1 MNLSI
6 DTIIMNII
14 ECLDTLFI
22 IKSELIMTEEILKKI
37 KQLPPLPESAM
48 QIEAVY
54 QDPDSTFN
62 DMVKI
67 LEKDPLLTADILK
80 AANSP
85 LYGFSR
91 EINAISQAV
100 GLFGMGTVRGFAL
113 ASIVKKS
120 FNLDLAPYGITN
132 EMFSTLSKKQHAL
145 ITSWCIRKE
154 NKLLGVL
161 SPAAFLVEIGKVLIA
176 QQIISDNKEEAF
188 HTALLEF
195 NDVEAAEREVLGVDT
210 PEVSATI
217 FAQWKFESGLVD
229 VIRNCQNPDK
239 AEEEDKRAAQIL
251 NVVRV
256 AVPINGVLTEESINK
271 AKALIEKYELDMPSF
286 EKALEAF

>member
-1 MNLSI
+1 
-6 DTIIMNII
+6 
-14 ECLDTLFI
+14 
-22 IKSELIMTEEILKKI
+22 MTEEILKKI

-54 QDPDSTFN
+54 QDPDGSFS

-91 EINAISQAV
+91 EINAINQAV

-120 FNLDLAPYGITN
+120 FKLDLSPYGINN
-132 EMFSTLSKKQHAL
+132 EMFSALSKKQHAL

-176 QQIISDNKEEAF
+176 QQIMNDGKQEEFKTALEECDTLEEA
-188 HTALLEF
+188 
-195 NDVEAAEREVLGVDT
+195 ERKVVGVDT
-210 PEVSATI
+210 PEVSSTI
-217 FAQWKFESGLVD
+217 FRQWKFEDGLVD
-229 VIRNCQNPDK
+229 VIGNCTNPDK
-239 AEEEDKRAAQIL
+239 AEDIDKKPAQIL

-256 AVPINGVLTEESINK
+256 AINMNGQITPESITE
-271 AKALIEKYELDMPSF
+271 AKKLIEKYELDMESF
-286 EKALEAF
+286 ESAIEHF

>member
-1 MNLSI
+1 
-6 DTIIMNII
+6 
-14 ECLDTLFI
+14 
-22 IKSELIMTEEILKKI
+22 MTDQILKKI
-37 KQLPPLPESAM
+37 NQLPPLPESAM

-54 QDPDSTFN
+54 QDPDSSFK

-120 FNLDLAPYGITN
+120 FALDLSAYGISN
-132 EMFSTLSKKQHAL
+132 ETFSMISKKQHGLMTA
-145 ITSWCIRKE
+145 WCIKKE
-154 NKLLGVL
+154 NKLLGIL

-176 QQIISDNKEEAF
+176 QQITAEGKSELFQATIKE
-188 HTALLEF
+188 LG
-195 NDVEAAEREVLGVDT
+195 DVAAAEREIAGIDT
-210 PEVSATI
+210 PTVSATI
-217 FAQWKFESGLVD
+217 FAQWKFEEGLVD
-229 VIRNCQNPDK
+229 VIRHCQDPQN
-239 AEEEDKRAAQIL
+239 AQEEYQRAASIL
-251 NVVRV
+251 HVIRTAILPNGLISDESV
-256 AVPINGVLTEESINK
+256 AAAQE
-271 AKALIEKYELDMPSF
+271 LIKKYGLDMESF
-286 EKALEAF
+286 DIAVENARL

>member
-1 MNLSI
+1 
-6 DTIIMNII
+6 
-14 ECLDTLFI
+14 
-22 IKSELIMTEEILKKI
+22 MTEEILKKI

-91 EINAISQAV
+91 EINTINQAV

-120 FNLDLAPYGITN
+120 FNLDLSPYGIDN
-132 EMFSTLSKKQHAL
+132 EMFSILSKKQHAL
-145 ITSWCIRKE
+145 MTSWCIRKE

-176 QQIISDNKEEAF
+176 QQIISDKTQEKFKE
-188 HTALLEF
+188 ALMATQ
-195 NDVEAAEREVLGVDT
+195 DVEAAEREVTGVDT

-217 FAQWKFESGLVD
+217 FEHWRFENGLVET
-229 VIRNCQNPDK
+229 IRNCLNPENAKDDIK
-239 AEEEDKRAAQIL
+239 KAAQIL
-251 NVVRV
+251 QVVRT
-256 AVPINGVLTEESINK
+256 AVPINGVITEASIAA
-271 AKALIEKYELDMPSF
+271 AKELIEKYNLDMESF
-286 EKALEAF
+286 DKALQNI

>member
-1 MNLSI
+1 
-6 DTIIMNII
+6 
-14 ECLDTLFI
+14 
-22 IKSELIMTEEILKKI
+22 MTEEILKKI

-120 FNLDLAPYGITN
+120 FKLDLAPYDITN
-132 EMFSTLSKKQHAL
+132 EMFSELSKKQHAL
-145 ITSWCIRKE
+145 MTSWCLRKE
-154 NKLLGVL
+154 NKLLGVF

-176 QQIISDNKEEAF
+176 QQVIADKKEEEF
-188 HTALLEF
+188 RDALAELQ
-195 NDVEAAEREVLGVDT
+195 DVEAAEREIVGVDT

-217 FAQWKFESGLVD
+217 FAQWKFEESLVD
-229 VIRNCQNPDK
+229 VIRNCQNPDQ
-239 AEEEDKRAAQIL
+239 ADENNRRAAQIL

-256 AVPINGVLTEESINK
+256 AVPINGRVTEESINK
-271 AKALIEKYELDMPSF
+271 AKELIETYELDMESF
-286 EKALEAF
+286 DNAIEAFK

>member
-1 MNLSI
+1 
-6 DTIIMNII
+6 
-14 ECLDTLFI
+14 
-22 IKSELIMTEEILKKI
+22 MTEEILKKI

-54 QDPDSTFN
+54 QNPDSSFN

-120 FNLDLAPYGITN
+120 FDLDLSPYGISN
-132 EMFSTLSKKQHAL
+132 DMFSALSRKQHGLMTA
-145 ITSWCIRKE
+145 WCLRKE

-176 QQIISDNKEEAF
+176 QQIMTDGKEEAF
-188 HTALLEF
+188 RDALSNLQ
-195 NDVEAAEREVLGVDT
+195 DVEAAEREIVGVDT
-210 PEVSATI
+210 PEVTATI
-217 FAQWKFESGLVD
+217 FAQWKFEEGLVD
-229 VIRNCQNPDK
+229 VMRHCQNPDN
-239 AEEEDKRAAQIL
+239 ATEEDRRSASIL
-251 NVVRV
+251 HVVRT
-256 AVPINGVLTEESINK
+256 AVPINGQVTDASVAQ
-271 AKALIEKYELDMPSF
+271 AKELIEKYDLDIESF
-286 EKALEAF
+286 DTAIENAR

>member
-1 MNLSI
+1 
-6 DTIIMNII
+6 
-14 ECLDTLFI
+14 
-22 IKSELIMTEEILKKI
+22 MTEEMLKNI

-54 QDPDSTFN
+54 QDPDSSFN

-67 LEKDPLLTADILK
+67 LETDPLLTADILK

-91 EINAISQAV
+91 EINAINQAV

-120 FNLDLAPYGITN
+120 FALDLSPYGIN
-132 EMFSTLSKKQHAL
+132 NDMFSALSKKQHGLMTA
-145 ITSWCIRKE
+145 WCLRTE
-154 NKLLGVL
+154 GKLLGIL

-176 QQIISDNKEEAF
+176 QQIMAENKQEEF
-188 HTALLEF
+188 RDALQELQ
-195 NDVEAAEREVLGVDT
+195 DVEAAEQKVLGVDT

-217 FAQWKFESGLVD
+217 FEHWRFESGLVD
-229 VIRNCQNPDK
+229 TIRNCTNPDK
-239 AEEEDKRAAQIL
+239 AAEEDQRAAKIL
-251 NVVRV
+251 HVVRV
-256 AVPINGVLTEESINK
+256 AVPINGLITDESK
-271 AKALIEKYELDMPSF
+271 TAAKELVAKYELDMPSF
-286 EKALEAF
+286 EKALENA

>member
-1 MNLSI
+1 
-6 DTIIMNII
+6 
-14 ECLDTLFI
+14 
-22 IKSELIMTEEILKKI
+22 MTEAILKKI

-54 QDPDSTFN
+54 QDPDSSFN

-91 EINAISQAV
+91 EINAIAQAV

-120 FNLDLAPYGITN
+120 FSLDLSPYGISN
-132 EMFSTLSKKQHAL
+132 DMFSNLSKKQHGLMTA
-145 ITSWCIRKE
+145 WCLRKE
-154 NKLLGVL
+154 NRLLGVL

-176 QQIISDNKEEAF
+176 QQIMADAKQEAF
-188 HTALLEF
+188 RDALAELG
-195 NDVEAAEREVLGVDT
+195 DVEAAERLIVGTDT

-217 FAQWKFESGLVD
+217 FAQWKFEEKLVD
-229 VIRNCQNPDK
+229 VIRNCQNPAK
-239 AEEEDKRAAQIL
+239 AAEEDVRPAQIL

-256 AVPINGVLTEESINK
+256 AVPINGQVTDASIAA
-271 AKALIEKYELDMPSF
+271 AKEIVTKYDLNMEAF
-286 EKALEAF
+286 ETALENLN

>member
-1 MNLSI
+1 
-6 DTIIMNII
+6 
-14 ECLDTLFI
+14 
-22 IKSELIMTEEILKKI
+22 MTEQMLKNI

-54 QDPDSTFN
+54 QDPDSSFN

-67 LEKDPLLTADILK
+67 LETDPLLTADILK

-91 EINAISQAV
+91 EINAVNQAV

-120 FNLDLAPYGITN
+120 FALDLSPYGIN
-132 EMFSTLSKKQHAL
+132 NDMFSALSKKQHGL
-145 ITSWCIRKE
+145 MTSWCLRTE
-154 NKLLGVL
+154 GKLLGIL

-176 QQIISDNKEEAF
+176 QQIMAEDKQEEF
-188 HTALLEF
+188 KNALEELK
-195 NDVEAAEREVLGVDT
+195 DVEAAEKKVVGVDT

-217 FAQWKFESGLVD
+217 FEHWRFEAGLVD
-229 VIRNCQNPDK
+229 TIRNCTNPDAA
-239 AEEEDKRAAQIL
+239 AEDDKRAAQIL
-251 NVVRV
+251 HVVRV
-256 AVPINGVLTEESINK
+256 AVPINGVLTDESK
-271 AKALIEKYELDMPSF
+271 AAAKELVTKYDLNMASF
-286 EKALEAF
+286 EKALENA

>member
-1 MNLSI
+1 
-6 DTIIMNII
+6 
-14 ECLDTLFI
+14 
-22 IKSELIMTEEILKKI
+22 MTEDMLKKI

-54 QDPDSTFN
+54 QDPDSSFN

-120 FNLDLAPYGITN
+120 FALDLSPYGINN
-132 EMFSTLSKKQHAL
+132 EMFSALSKKQHGLMTA
-145 ITSWCIRKE
+145 WCMRKE
-154 NKLLGVL
+154 NKLMGVL
-161 SPAAFLVEIGKVLIA
+161 SPAAFLVEIGKVLIS
-176 QQIISDNKEEAF
+176 QQIIADGSQAEFRDALKE
-188 HTALLEF
+188 LG
-195 NDVEAAEREVLGVDT
+195 DVEAAERKLVGVDT

-217 FAQWKFESGLVD
+217 FKHWRFEDGLVD
-229 VIRNCQNPDK
+229 VLANCQNPDE
-239 AEEEDKRAAQIL
+239 AEENDKRAAAIL
-251 NVVRV
+251 HVVRT
-256 AVPINGVLTEESINK
+256 AVPISGIFTDESIAN
-271 AKALIEKYELDMPSF
+271 AKELIEKYGLDMPSF
-286 EKALEAF
+286 EHALEHAD

>member
-1 MNLSI
+1 
-6 DTIIMNII
+6 
-14 ECLDTLFI
+14 
-22 IKSELIMTEEILKKI
+22 MTEEILKKI
-37 KQLPPLPESAM
+37 KQLPPLPESVM

-120 FNLDLAPYGITN
+120 FPLDLSPYGISN
-132 EMFSTLSKKQHAL
+132 ETFSELSKKQHAL
-145 ITSWCIRKE
+145 TTAWCLRKE
-154 NKLLGVL
+154 NKLMGVL

-176 QQIISDNKEEAF
+176 QQIIADKQEDEFQA
-188 HTALLEF
+188 ALEDLS
-195 NDVEAAEREVLGVDT
+195 NVEAAEREIVGTDT

-217 FAQWKFESGLVD
+217 FKHWKFEDSLVD
-229 VIRNCQNPDK
+229 VIGNCLSPESAK
-239 AEEEDKRAAQIL
+239 TEDNQRAAKIL
-251 NVVRV
+251 HVVRV
-256 AVPINGVLTEESINK
+256 TVALNGQITDESVAE
-271 AKALIEKYELDMPSF
+271 AKELIEAYKLDMESF
-286 EKALEAF
+286 DKAIETMR

>member
-1 MNLSI
+1 
-6 DTIIMNII
+6 
-14 ECLDTLFI
+14 
-22 IKSELIMTEEILKKI
+22 MTEEILKKI

-54 QDPDSTFN
+54 QNPDSSFN

-120 FNLDLAPYGITN
+120 FTLDLAPYGIN
-132 EMFSTLSKKQHAL
+132 NDMFSALSKKQHAL
-145 ITSWCIRKE
+145 MTSWCIRKE

-176 QQIISDNKEEAF
+176 QQIISEGKQEEF
-188 HTALLEF
+188 RDALAELG
-195 NDVEAAEREVLGVDT
+195 DVEAAERKVIGVDT

-217 FAQWKFESGLVD
+217 FQQWKFEEGLVD
-229 VIRNCQNPDK
+229 VLGHCMDPEKSENP
-239 AEEEDKRAAQIL
+239 EDVRPAAIL
-251 NVVRV
+251 NAVRL
-256 AVPINGVLTEESINK
+256 AVPINGVVTDSSIEA
-271 AKALIEKYELDMPSF
+271 AKEVISKFDLN
-286 EKALEAF
+286 LEAFETAIENIK

>member
-1 MNLSI
+1 
-6 DTIIMNII
+6 
-14 ECLDTLFI
+14 
-22 IKSELIMTEEILKKI
+22 MTEEMLKKI

-54 QDPDSTFN
+54 QDPDSSFN

-91 EINAISQAV
+91 EINAINQAV

-120 FNLDLAPYGITN
+120 FSLDLSPYGIN
-132 EMFSTLSKKQHAL
+132 NDMFSALSKKQHGLMTA
-145 ITSWCIRKE
+145 WCLKTE
-154 NKLLGVL
+154 GKLLGIL

-176 QQIISDNKEEAF
+176 QQVMADGKEEEF
-188 HTALLEF
+188 RDALKNLK
-195 NDVEAAEREVLGVDT
+195 DVEAAEKEIVGVDT
-210 PEVSATI
+210 AEVSATV
-217 FAQWKFESGLVD
+217 FSHWRFEAGLVD
-229 VIRNCQNPDK
+229 TIRNCSNPDN
-239 AEEEDKRAAQIL
+239 AADEDKKAAQIL

-256 AVPINGVLTEESINK
+256 AVPINGVVTDESKEAAIELIN
-271 AKALIEKYELDMPSF
+271 KYELNLEAF
-286 EKALEAF
+286 EKAIENA

>member
-1 MNLSI
+1 
-6 DTIIMNII
+6 
-14 ECLDTLFI
+14 
-22 IKSELIMTEEILKKI
+22 MTEEILKKI

-54 QDPDSTFN
+54 QNPDSSFN

-120 FNLDLAPYGITN
+120 FSLDLSPYGITN
-132 EMFSTLSKKQHAL
+132 DMFSLISNKQHGLMTA
-145 ITSWCIRKE
+145 WCLKKE
-154 NKLLGVL
+154 NRLLGVL

-176 QQIISDNKEEAF
+176 QQVMADAKQNEF
-188 HTALLEF
+188 RDALKNLQ
-195 NDVEAAEREVLGVDT
+195 DVEAAERAIVGTDT
-210 PEVSATI
+210 PEVSSTI
-217 FAQWKFESGLVD
+217 FAQWKFEEGLVE
-229 VIRNCQNPDK
+229 VIRHCQEPENASTP
-239 AEEEDKRAAQIL
+239 ESQRAASIL
-251 NVVRV
+251 RVVRV
-256 AVPINGVLTEESINK
+256 AVPINGVITDESIAA
-271 AKALIEKYELDMPSF
+271 AKKLIESYSLDMESF
-286 EKALEAF
+286 DKALEHAR

>member
-1 MNLSI
+1 
-6 DTIIMNII
+6 
-14 ECLDTLFI
+14 
-22 IKSELIMTEEILKKI
+22 MTEEILKKI

-54 QDPDSTFN
+54 QDPNSSFN

-120 FNLDLAPYGITN
+120 FSLDLSPYGIN
-132 EMFSTLSKKQHAL
+132 NDMFSALSKKQHGLMTA
-145 ITSWCIRKE
+145 WCLRKE
-154 NKLLGVL
+154 NRLLGVL

-176 QQIISDNKEEAF
+176 QQVISDGKQEEF
-188 HTALLEF
+188 RDALAELQ
-195 NDVEAAEREVLGVDT
+195 DVEGAEKEVIGVDT

-217 FAQWKFESGLVD
+217 FRQWKFEEKLVD
-229 VIRNCQNPDK
+229 VIANCMNPDE
-239 AEEEDKRAAQIL
+239 ASEDDKRAAQIL

-256 AVPINGVLTEESINK
+256 AIPINGVATPESLAS
-271 AKALIEKYELDMPSF
+271 AKELVEKYELDMESF
-286 EKALEAF
+286 ETAIENL

>member
-1 MNLSI
+1 
-6 DTIIMNII
+6 
-14 ECLDTLFI
+14 
-22 IKSELIMTEEILKKI
+22 MTEDILKKI

-54 QDPDSTFN
+54 QNPDSTFN

-91 EINAISQAV
+91 EINSISQAV

-120 FNLDLAPYGITN
+120 FPLDLSAYGISN
-132 EMFSTLSKKQHAL
+132 DAFSALSKKQHGIMTA
-145 ITSWCIRKE
+145 WCLKKE
-154 NKLLGVL
+154 NKLLGIL

-176 QQIISDNKEEAF
+176 QQIMADEKQDEFLKALSELKVEEAEHQF
-188 HTALLEF
+188 VGT
-195 NDVEAAEREVLGVDT
+195 DT

-217 FAQWKFESGLVD
+217 FEHWRFEEGLVD
-229 VIRNCQNPDK
+229 VIRNCQDPEK
-239 AEEEDKRAAQIL
+239 AAEKDKRAAQIL
-251 NVVRV
+251 KVVRTV
-256 AVPINGVLTEESINK
+256 VPLNGVITDTSVED
-271 AKALIEKYELDMPSF
+271 AKLLIQQYELDLESF
-286 EKALEAF
+286 DKAVENAR

>member
-1 MNLSI
+1 
-6 DTIIMNII
+6 
-14 ECLDTLFI
+14 
-22 IKSELIMTEEILKKI
+22 MTEEILKKI

-54 QDPDSTFN
+54 QDPNSSFN

-120 FNLDLAPYGITN
+120 FNLDLSPYGISN
-132 EMFSTLSKKQHAL
+132 EIFSALSKKQHAL
-145 ITSWCIRKE
+145 MTAWCLRKE

-176 QQIISDNKEEAF
+176 QQIITDSKEEAF
-188 HTALLEF
+188 RDALSNLG
-195 NDVEAAEREVLGVDT
+195 DVEAAEREILGVDT

-217 FAQWKFESGLVD
+217 FAQWKFEEGLVD
-229 VIRNCQNPDK
+229 VIRNCQNPEK
-239 AEEEDKRAAQIL
+239 ALEEDQRPAQIL

-256 AVPINGVLTEESINK
+256 AVPINGEVTDASVIA
-271 AKALIEKYELDMPSF
+271 AKELIKKYDLDMESF
-286 EKALEAF
+286 DTAIENAR

>member
-1 MNLSI
+1 
-6 DTIIMNII
+6 
-14 ECLDTLFI
+14 
-22 IKSELIMTEEILKKI
+22 MTEAILKKI

-91 EINAISQAV
+91 EITAISQAV

-120 FNLDLAPYGITN
+120 FNLDLSPYGITDD
-132 EMFSTLSKKQHAL
+132 MFSELSKKQNAL
-145 ITSWCIRKE
+145 VTAWCLRKE
-154 NKLLGVL
+154 NRLMGVL

-176 QQIISDNKEEAF
+176 QQVMADNKVDEFREALEE
-188 HTALLEF
+188 LQ
-195 NDVEAAEREVLGVDT
+195 DVEAAERAVVDADT
-210 PEVSATI
+210 PEVSAKI
-217 FAQWKFESGLVD
+217 FEQWKFEESLVD
-229 VIRNCQNPDK
+229 VIRNAQEPEN
-239 AEEEDKRAAQIL
+239 AEQENQRAAQIL
-251 NVVRV
+251 KVVR
-256 AVPINGVLTEESINK
+256 ATVPLKGPVTPERVEA
-271 AKALIEKYELDMPSF
+271 AKALIEEYGLDMESY
-286 EKALEAF
+286 EKAVEAFL

>member
-1 MNLSI
+1 MNEKL
-6 DTIIMNII
+6 
-14 ECLDTLFI
+14 LQQ
-22 IKSELIMTEEILKKI
+22 I

-54 QDPDSTFN
+54 QNPDSTFN

-120 FNLDLAPYGITN
+120 FTLDLSSYGITN
-132 EMFSTLSKKQHAL
+132 IQFAELSKKQHAL
-145 ITSWCIRKE
+145 VTSWYIKKDP
-154 NKLLGVL
+154 KLLGIL
-161 SPAAFLVEIGKVLIA
+161 SPAAFLVEIGKVLIS
-176 QQIISDNKEEAF
+176 QYLIEEKMKEKF
-188 HTALLEF
+188 KNALEELQ
-195 NDVEAAEREVLGVDT
+195 DVEAAEVEVIGVHT
-210 PEVSATI
+210 PEVSATV
-217 FAQWKFESGLVD
+217 FTHWKFEEKLIET
-229 VIRNCQNPDK
+229 IRYGADPENAPETIK
-239 AEEEDKRAAQIL
+239 KAAQSL
-251 NVVRV
+251 HVVRT
-256 AVPINGVLTEESINK
+256 AVPISGVMTEASIAA
-271 AKALIEKYELDMPSF
+271 AKALVDQYGLDMDSF
-286 EKALEAF
+286 NKAIENVLS

>member
-1 MNLSI
+1 MK
-6 DTIIMNII
+6 
-14 ECLDTLFI
+14 E
-22 IKSELIMTEEILKKI
+22 ELLQKI

-54 QDPDSTFN
+54 QDPESGFA

-120 FNLDLAPYGITN
+120 FKLDLSPYGIN
-132 EMFSTLSKKQHAL
+132 NYQFSELSKKQHAL
-145 ITSWCIRKE
+145 MTTWYLRSDP
-154 NKLLGVL
+154 KLLGIL
-161 SPAAFLVEIGKVLIA
+161 SPAAFLVEIGKALIA
-176 QQIISDNKEEAF
+176 QYIITNGLAETFKEKME
-188 HTALLEF
+188 ESGS
-195 NDVEAAEREVLGVDT
+195 VEAAERAVCEANT
-210 PEVSATI
+210 PEVSATV
-217 FAQWKFESGLVD
+217 FEHWHFESALVD
-229 VIRNCQNPDK
+229 TIRNCTEPDN
-239 AEEEDKRAAQIL
+239 AEDTNRQQARIL
-251 NVVRV
+251 QVVRT
-256 AVPINGVLTEESINK
+256 AVPINGVMTEESIEA
-271 AKALIEKYELDMPSF
+271 AKALIESYGLDEKSF
-286 EKALEAF
+286 DTAVNKVKDDRAE

>member
-1 MNLSI
+1 
-6 DTIIMNII
+6 
-14 ECLDTLFI
+14 
-22 IKSELIMTEEILKKI
+22 MTEDILKKI

-48 QIEAVY
+48 KIEAVY
-54 QDPDSTFN
+54 QDPDSSFN

-120 FNLDLAPYGITN
+120 FALDLTPYGINN
-132 EMFSTLSKKQHAL
+132 EMFSAMSKKQHAL
-145 ITSWCIRKE
+145 VTSWCIRKE

-176 QQIISDNKEEAF
+176 QQIITESNEDEFKE
-188 HTALLEF
+188 ALQNLET
-195 NDVEAAEREVLGVDT
+195 VEAAEKQITDVDT

-217 FAQWKFESGLVD
+217 FSQWKFEEGLVD
-229 VIRNCQNPDK
+229 VIRNCMNP
-239 AEEEDKRAAQIL
+239 EDANTDDNKRAAAIL
-251 NVVRV
+251 KAVRV
-256 AVPINGVLTEESINK
+256 AVPNNATLTDESIAN
-271 AKALIEKYELDMPSF
+271 AKEIVVKYDLNM
-286 EKALEAF
+286 EAFEAAIENVK

>member
-1 MNLSI
+1 MNLST
-6 DTIIMNII
+6 DTIIM
-14 ECLDTLFI
+14 D
-22 IKSELIMTEEILKKI
+22 IKILKRNTTYIKRVKMTEEILKKI

-120 FNLDLAPYGITN
+120 FTLDLSPYGITN
-132 EMFSTLSKKQHAL
+132 EMFSELSKKQHGL
-145 ITSWCIRKE
+145 MTSWCLKKE
-154 NKLLGVL
+154 NRLLGVL

-176 QQIISDNKEEAF
+176 QQVMAEKKEEEF
-188 HTALLEF
+188 RDALAELQ
-195 NDVEAAEREVLGVDT
+195 DVEAAELEIVGADT

-217 FAQWKFESGLVD
+217 FEQWKFEEGLVD
-229 VIRNCQNPDK
+229 VIRNCRNPEAATD
-239 AEEEDKRAAQIL
+239 EDKRAASIL
-251 NVVRV
+251 HVVRV
-256 AVPINGVLTEESINK
+256 AVPINGVVTDESV
-271 AKALIEKYELDMPSF
+271 AAARELIEKYELDMESF
-286 EKALEAF
+286 DKAIENAR

>member
-1 MNLSI
+1 
-6 DTIIMNII
+6 
-14 ECLDTLFI
+14 
-22 IKSELIMTEEILKKI
+22 MTEEMLKKI

-54 QDPDSTFN
+54 QDPESTFN

-91 EINAISQAV
+91 EINTINQAV

-120 FNLDLAPYGITN
+120 FTLDLSPYGINGET
-132 EMFSTLSKKQHAL
+132 FSQMSKKQHAL
-145 ITSWCIRKE
+145 TTSWCLKKE
-154 NKLLGVL
+154 TKLLGIL

-176 QQIISDNKEEAF
+176 QQIISDSTQQKF
-188 HTALLEF
+188 KDALLNLE
-195 NDVEAAEREVLGVDT
+195 NVEAAEREVTGVDT

-217 FAQWKFESGLVD
+217 FEHWRFESGLINT
-229 VIRNCQNPDK
+229 IRNCQNPENAKEEFKK
-239 AEEEDKRAAQIL
+239 AAKIL
-251 NVVRV
+251 HVVRT
-256 AVPINGVLTEESINK
+256 AVTIDAVLTDESIAA
-271 AKALIEKYELDMPSF
+271 AKELIAKYGLDIDSF
-286 EKALEAF
+286 DKALESA

>member
-1 MNLSI
+1 
-6 DTIIMNII
+6 
-14 ECLDTLFI
+14 
-22 IKSELIMTEEILKKI
+22 MTEDILKKI

-120 FNLDLAPYGITN
+120 FTLELSPYGITN
-132 EMFSTLSKKQHAL
+132 EMFSALSKKQHAL
-145 ITSWCIRKE
+145 MTSWCLRKE

-176 QQIISDNKEEAF
+176 QQVIADNKEEEFRA
-188 HTALLEF
+188 ALDELQ
-195 NDVEAAEREVLGVDT
+195 DVEAAEREIVGVDT

-217 FAQWKFESGLVD
+217 FAQWKFEEGLVD
-229 VIRNCQNPDK
+229 VIRNCQNPEK
-239 AEEEDKRAAQIL
+239 ASEEDRRPAEIL

-256 AVPINGVLTEESINK
+256 AVPINGVVTEDSVNK
-271 AKALIEKYELDMPSF
+271 AKELIEKYGLDMESF
-286 EKALEAF
+286 DTAIEAFL

>member
-1 MNLSI
+1 
-6 DTIIMNII
+6 
-14 ECLDTLFI
+14 
-22 IKSELIMTEEILKKI
+22 MTEDILKKI

-91 EINAISQAV
+91 EINTINQAV

-120 FNLDLAPYGITN
+120 FTLDLSPYGIDN
-132 EMFSTLSKKQHAL
+132 DMFSNFSKKQHAL
-145 ITSWCIRKE
+145 TTAWCIKNE
-154 NKLLGVL
+154 NKLLGIL

-176 QQIISDNKEEAF
+176 QQILTDKTQEKFKE
-188 HTALLEF
+188 ALINLQ
-195 NDVEAAEREVLGVDT
+195 NVEAAEREVAGVDT

-217 FAQWKFESGLVD
+217 FEHWRFEAGLVET
-229 VIRNCQNPDK
+229 IRNCQNPEG
-239 AEEEDKRAAQIL
+239 AREEIKKAAQIL
-251 NVVRV
+251 QVVRT
-256 AVPINGVLTEESINK
+256 AVPINGVITEQSTAAAKELITKYNLDMESFD
-271 AKALIEKYELDMPSF
+271 KALQNI
-286 EKALEAF
+286 

>member
-1 MNLSI
+1 
-6 DTIIMNII
+6 
-14 ECLDTLFI
+14 
-22 IKSELIMTEEILKKI
+22 MTDDILKKI

-54 QDPDSTFN
+54 QDPDSSFN

-120 FNLDLAPYGITN
+120 FALDLSPYGIN
-132 EMFSTLSKKQHAL
+132 NDMFSALSKKQHGLMTA
-145 ITSWCIRKE
+145 WCIRKE
-154 NKLLGVL
+154 NKLLGIL
-161 SPAAFLVEIGKVLIA
+161 SPAAFLVEIGKVLIS
-176 QQIISDNKEEAF
+176 QQIITEGKQEAF
-188 HTALLEF
+188 RDALNELQ
-195 NDVEAAEREVLGVDT
+195 DVEAAEKKVVGVDT
-210 PEVSATI
+210 PEVSSTI
-217 FAQWKFESGLVD
+217 FKHWRFEEGLVD
-229 VIRNCQNPDK
+229 TIANCLKPEN
-239 AEEEDKRAAQIL
+239 AEPEDKRAAQIL
-251 NVVRV
+251 HVVRTC
-256 AVPINGVLTEESINK
+256 VPISGIITDASIET
-271 AKALIEKYELDMPSF
+271 AKTLIEKYDLDMESF
-286 EKALEAF
+286 DKAIENAR

>member
-1 MNLSI
+1 MN
-6 DTIIMNII
+6 DEM
-14 ECLDTLFI
+14 
-22 IKSELIMTEEILKKI
+22 LKKI

-54 QDPDSTFN
+54 QNPDSSFN

-120 FNLDLAPYGITN
+120 FALDLSPYGITS
-132 EMFSTLSKKQHAL
+132 EMFSNLSKRQHAL
-145 ITSWCIRKE
+145 MTAWCLRKE

-161 SPAAFLVEIGKVLIA
+161 SPAAFLVEIGKVLIS
-176 QQIISDNKEEAF
+176 QQIISENSQAAF
-188 HTALLEF
+188 RDALIETK
-195 NDVEAAEREVLGVDT
+195 DVEESEQKVVGVNT

-217 FAQWKFESGLVD
+217 FEHWRFEEGLVD
-229 VIRNCQNPDK
+229 VIKNCLHPENALPEYQ
-239 AEEEDKRAAQIL
+239 RAAKIL
-251 NVVRV
+251 HVIRK
-256 AVPINGVLTEESINK
+256 AVPINGVITPESIEN
-271 AKALIEKYELDMPSF
+271 AKELVTEYDLDMESF
-286 EKALEAF
+286 EKALENLEL

>member
-1 MNLSI
+1 
-6 DTIIMNII
+6 
-14 ECLDTLFI
+14 
-22 IKSELIMTEEILKKI
+22 
-37 KQLPPLPESAM
+37 M

-54 QDPDSTFN
+54 QDPDSSFN

-120 FNLDLAPYGITN
+120 FSLDLSAYGLSN
-132 EMFSTLSKKQHAL
+132 DMFSLLSKKQHGL
-145 ITSWCIRKE
+145 MTSWCIRKE
-154 NKLLGVL
+154 NKLLGIL

-176 QQIISDNKEEAF
+176 QQIMSEGKVNEFQDALKESDS
-188 HTALLEF
+188 
-195 NDVEAAEREVLGVDT
+195 VEVAERKITNVDT

-217 FAQWKFESGLVD
+217 FAQWKFEEGFVD
-229 VIRNCQNPDK
+229 VIKNCQHPEK
-239 AEEEDKRAAQIL
+239 AQEEYMRAASIL
-251 NVVRV
+251 HVVRTAVTMNGLLTDESV
-256 AVPINGVLTEESINK
+256 AA
-271 AKALIEKYELDMPSF
+271 AKELVSKYSLDMESF
-286 EKALEAF
+286 DTAIENARL